1 MASPRHQVYS
11 WEQTWEQMP
20 KESRMK
26 GLTDTKIK
34 TFTTPGRYGD
44 RIPTLYLLVKS
55 ATRKTWVQRL
65 TIQKTQHDL
74 GLGPWPVVTVED
86 ARRKAMDNR
95 RKRYQGEKIIHGK
108 RQAIGVTFQ
117 EAADTVIRLNEPTW
131 KHGGKSAKLW
141 RATLRNYVFP
151 VIGQR
156 PVAEI
161 TPSDVMAILD
171 LIWTTKPETAKR
183 VKHRMSRTFKWAKAQ
198 GLRADDP
205 TDGIREAL
213 PNTATLK
220 QTLKMIPHDHVAQAI
235 DTIKRSGAS
244 RSTIRCFEFQVLT
257 ATRSGE
263 VRLAEWSEID
273 VTKRMWVIPAARTK
287 TGKEHR
293 VPLSARALALLKD
306 ARKAAGGSP
315 LIFPSARGKPL
326 SDATISKLVRENG
339 INGVPH
345 AIARACF
352 RSWCAD
358 VNVSREVAEACLA
371 HVVKGVEASYQRS
384 DLFER
389 RRSVMQKWSD
399 YVSGA
404 PSTDVIPLHG

>member
-1 MASPRHQVYS
+1 MRSHETRPIIGNKLGNTYL
-11 WEQTWEQMP
+11 
-20 KESRMK
+20 KEKRMK
-26 GLTDTKIK
+26 GLTETKIK
-34 TFTTPGRYGD
+34 TLTRPGRYGD

-65 TIQKTQHDL
+65 TIHKTQHDL
-74 GLGPWPVVTVED
+74 GLGPWPLVTVED

-95 RKRYQGEKIIHGK
+95 RKRYHGEKLIHGK

-117 EAADTVIRLNEPTW
+117 EAADTVIRLHEPTW

-141 RATLRNYVFP
+141 RATLQNYVFP

-161 TPSDVMAILD
+161 TPSDVLAILD
-171 LIWTTKPETAKR
+171 PIWTTKPETAKR

-205 TDGIREAL
+205 TDGIIEAL

-235 DTIKRSGAS
+235 DTIQRSGAS
-244 RSTIRCFEFQVLT
+244 PSTVRCFEFQVLT

-263 VRLAEWSEID
+263 VRLAEWSEIN
-273 VTKRMWVIPAARTK
+273 VTKRMWVIPATRTK

-293 VPLSARALALLKD
+293 VPLSARALALLKE
-306 ARKAAGGSP
+306 AKKAGGGSP
-315 LIFPSARGKPL
+315 LLFPSARGKPL
-326 SDATISKLVRENG
+326 SDATISKVVRENG

-399 YVSGA
+399 YVTGTTSA
-404 PSTDVIPLHG
+404 DVIPLHG

>member
-1 MASPRHQVYS
+1 M
-11 WEQTWEQMP
+11 
-20 KESRMK
+20 
-26 GLTDTKIK
+26 
-34 TFTTPGRYGD
+34 
-44 RIPTLYLLVKS
+44 
-55 ATRKTWVQRL
+55 
-65 TIQKTQHDL
+65 
-74 GLGPWPVVTVED
+74 
-86 ARRKAMDNR
+86 
-95 RKRYQGEKIIHGK
+95 
-108 RQAIGVTFQ
+108 
-117 EAADTVIRLNEPTW
+117 IRLHEPTW

-156 PVAEI
+156 PVAAI
-161 TPSDVMAILD
+161 TPSDVLGILD
-171 LIWTTKPETAKR
+171 PIWTTKPETAKR

-220 QTLKMIPHDHVAQAI
+220 QTLKMIPHDHVAQAL

-244 RSTIRCFEFQVLT
+244 PATIRCFEFQVLT

-273 VTKRMWVIPAARTK
+273 VTKKMWAIPASRTK

-293 VPLSARALALLKD
+293 VPLSARALALLQD
-306 ARKAAGGSP
+306 AKKSGVGSP
-315 LIFPSARGKPL
+315 LVFPSARGKPL
-326 SDATISKLVRENG
+326 SDATISKVVRENG

-389 RRSVMQKWSD
+389 RRSVMQKWSE
-399 YVSGA
+399 YVTSA
-404 PSTDVIPLHG
+404 PRADVIPLHG